1 MGAAGI
7 ELSERVTRHSVERA
21 HRASHLAQRMEMDR
35 WAEVGWRAAVARDPV
50 LLKVM
55 DQAANILHGM
65 QEEQIGR
72 HQRAQSTVE
81 SQKSDLTE
89 YAVWREAFRL
99 ADEGMPERAFL
110 WVYGAG
116 AALAGIQGFPP
127 GA

>member
-7 ELSERVTRHSVERA
+7 ELSEQVTRHTVERA
-21 HRASHLAQRMEMDR
+21 HRASHLAQRMGLDG
-35 WAEVGWRAAVARDPV
+35 WAEVGWRAAVARDPL

-72 HQRAQSTVE
+72 HQRAQSTVYAE
-81 SQKSDLTE
+81 KSDLTE
-89 YAVWREAFRL
+89 YAAWREAFRL
-99 ADEGMPERAFL
+99 ADEGQPERALL